1 MKTKER
7 QYIIQLESRRS
18 LLALVASLISLFF
31 AIYAIT
37 SALITQ
43 DRNGGNLIEVF
54 RFFTVIS
61 NIIAAVASSMII
73 PYAIEGFRKT
83 RFDCPRWTMHFFY
96 IGATC
101 TTLTMLFTLFIISFL
116 DFGTAFRGHN
126 FYLHLIC
133 PTMILISFFIIESH
147 YKFTLKDSIICMIP
161 ILIYFCIYL
170 YEAVYI
176 GENNGGWKDMY
187 YVTWIMPVP
196 LSITIVVT
204 LAIIDIT
211 LLRFIYNKL
220 LDMRVKNFIN
230 HLWDKDVHPAE
241 IKMELFGLGRYMGR
255 FENKYCASL
264 PLDIINIISEKYKLT
279 KDELIKP
286 FMKGM
291 MDSISELDK

>member
-101 TTLTMLFTLFIISFL
+101 TTLTMLFTLFIISFV
-116 DFGTAFRGHN
+116 DFRTAFRGHN

-133 PTMILISFFIIESH
+133 PTMILVSFFVIESN

-161 ILIYFCIYL
+161 ILIYFCVYL
-170 YEAVYI
+170 YKAVYI

-187 YVTWIMPVP
+187 YVTWIMPLP

-204 LAIIDIT
+204 LAIIDTT

-220 LDMRVKNFIN
+220 LNMRVKNFIN

-255 FENKYCASL
+255 FENKYYASL
-264 PLDIINIISEKYKLT
+264 PLDIISIISEKYKLT